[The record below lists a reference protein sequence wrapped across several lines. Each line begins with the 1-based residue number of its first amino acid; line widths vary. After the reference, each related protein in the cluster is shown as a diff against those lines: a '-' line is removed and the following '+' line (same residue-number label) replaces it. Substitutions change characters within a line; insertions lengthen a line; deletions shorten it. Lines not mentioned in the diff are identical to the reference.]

1 MQEYHDGILLFEV
14 SNREVWDKASKD
26 TQGLSKYFKAHKDT
40 YNKWDKPHYKGRVIL
55 CKDKETFDAAQKI
68 VKKSTPDSIEK
79 YLRVRLNDSIQH
91 VKVEKGLYVPG
102 DNKVVDN
109 QFFKTKDT
117 YVPTKEYPYAFIV
130 GKPISKP
137 EDYSDV
143 RGSVTA
149 DYQEFLEKEWIKML
163 RAKYPV
169 KVNDDIL
176 KTVKKN

>member
-1 MQEYHDGILLFEV
+1 MGSIWRSALTISPSLLKFL
-14 SNREVWDKASKD
+14 
-26 TQGLSKYFKAHKDT
+26 TLHLLSAPLDLPFNH
-40 YNKWDKPHYKGRVIL
+40 
-55 CKDKETFDAAQKI
+55 
-68 VKKSTPDSIEK
+68 
-79 YLRVRLNDSIQH
+79 LNN
-91 VKVEKGLYVPG
+91 P
-102 DNKVVDN
+102 
-109 QFFKTKDT
+109 F
-117 YVPTKEYPYAFIV
+117 AFIV